1 MDAAELMGRV
11 ESQRERMVEDFC
23 SMLRVKAV
31 GPESGGE
38 GEQARSEHIVALA
51 RRLGLNDI
59 QVLESA
65 DPRVPSGKRP
75 NIIIRVKGRGP
86 KRLWVVTHMDTV
98 PEGDLS
104 AWSTPPY
111 EPTVKDG
118 RIYARGSEDNGQE
131 LMASL
136 YGLATVVNAGLVPEL
151 DVGLVLVSD
160 EEHGNVHGIDFVME
174 SGLFK
179 KGDLAVVPDHGS
191 LDGSEIEV
199 VEKSIAWIEVEVVGR
214 QTHASTPHK
223 GVNALEVA
231 AEFMLAAS
239 PKLRHK
245 YSAQDPLFD
254 PPGSTF
260 EPTKCDSNGPN
271 VNTVP
276 GRQRFSFD
284 FRVLPDY
291 QLDDVLSD
299 LRSVADEIGKA
310 NGAEI
315 RLTILQRADA
325 APKTPLDSEVV
336 GRLAGA
342 ISLTRDVKVKPTGIG
357 GGTCAAPFR
366 RAGIEAAVW
375 ATVASVA
382 HDVNEYCIIDG
393 LVGDAKV
400 YALLF
405 AGDGIRRG

>member
-1 MDAAELMGRV
+1 MDASELMGRV

-23 SMLRVKAV
+23 AMLRVKAV

-38 GEQARSEHIVALA
+38 GEHARAEHLVALA
-51 RRLGLNDI
+51 KRLGLRDI
-59 QVLESA
+59 EVLESP
-65 DPRVPSGKRP
+65 DPNVPSGKRP
-75 NIIIRVKGRGP
+75 NIVIRVKGRKP
-86 KRLWVVTHMDTV
+86 RRLWVVTHMDTV

-104 AWSTPPY
+104 AWATPPY

-118 RIYARGSEDNGQE
+118 RVYARGSEDNGQE

-136 YGLATVVNAGLVPEL
+136 YGLAAVLGAGIVPEL
-151 DVGLVLVSD
+151 DTGLVLVSD
-160 EEHGNVHGIDFVME
+160 EEHGNTHGIDFVME
-174 SGLFK
+174 KGLFK
-179 KGDLAVVPDHGS
+179 KGDLVVVPDHGS

-199 VEKSIAWIEVEVVGR
+199 VEKSIAWIEVEVAGR

-231 AEFMLAAS
+231 ARFMLAACA
-239 PKLRHK
+239 KLRGK
-245 YSAQDPLFD
+245 YSVRDPLFD

-260 EPTKCDSNGPN
+260 EPTRCESNGPN

-284 FRVLPDY
+284 FRVLPDHP
-291 QLDDVLSD
+291 LDDVLAD
-299 LRSVADEIGKA
+299 LRAVADEVGRSS
-310 NGAEI
+310 GAEI
-315 RLTILQRADA
+315 SFSILQRADA
-325 APKTPLDSEVV
+325 APKTPIGSEVV
-336 GRLAGA
+336 ERLSEA
-342 ISLTRDVKVKPTGIG
+342 ISLTRDVKVRPSGIG

-366 RAGIEAAVW
+366 REGIEAAVW

-405 AGDGIRRG
+405 AGDGVSRG